1 MMMFQVKCSELV
13 SLLETVPPDSA
24 GVPPTDLVSPSI
36 PEARSPLELWES
48 RELVVTCGE
57 ISSEQLSTGYWL
69 SSNTGDRHELHPAHL
84 ESVDLLSVSQKYI
97 SSLDLLSAAKE
108 VTKERTLA
116 TDRKK
121 KGVKKSM
128 METKVLQNKNII
140 SAFKDGKNV
149 TLRGRG
155 FARTAFKT
163 DPFRT
168 RPPNTSRPPSL
179 HVDDFLVLEMKG
191 QQPTGPTGYNKQSM
205 KAAKELFAQR
215 EAEAA
220 LKPPTLMREATRE
233 PVGFSRGRGRAE
245 RGTDR
250 GGRSFRGG
258 GTGNSRNFRKVVNPT
273 LILTIDFID
282 CHHYLPPV
290 LIMLG

>member
-1 MMMFQVKCSELV
+1 MFVFQVKCSQLV
-13 SLLETVPPDSA
+13 SLLETVPPDS
-24 GVPPTDLVSPSI
+24 PLPTDLVCPSI
-36 PEARSPLELWES
+36 PEARSPLELWAG
-48 RELVVTCGE
+48 RDLVVTCGQ
-57 ISSEQLSTGYWL
+57 ISSEQLSTVYWL
-69 SSNTGDRHELHPAHL
+69 TNDTGDKPQSPPANL
-84 ESVDLLSVSQKYI
+84 ESVDLLSVSQKYL
-97 SSLDLLSAAKE
+97 SALDLLSAAKE

-220 LKPPTLMREATRE
+220 LKPPSLMREATRE

-245 RGTDR
+245 RGTER

-258 GTGNSRNFRKVVNPT
+258 GAGNSRNFRKVVNPN
-273 LILTIDFID
+273 ID
-282 CHHYLPPV
+282 YYY
-290 LIMLG
+290 

>member
-1 MMMFQVKCSELV
+1 MMMFQVKCSDLV
-13 SLLETVPPDSA
+13 SLLETVPPDTA
-24 GVPPTDLVSPSI
+24 LPTDLTCPSI
-36 PEARSPLELWES
+36 PEARSPLELWAG
-48 RELVVTCGE
+48 RDLVVTSSQ
-57 ISSEQLSTGYWL
+57 ISSEQLSTMYWL
-69 SSNTGDRHELHPAHL
+69 TSHTTDKLQSQPAHL
-84 ESVDLLSVSQKYI
+84 ESVDLLAVSQKYL
-97 SSLDLLSAAKE
+97 SALDLLSAAKE

-245 RGTDR
+245 RGNDR

-258 GTGNSRNFRKVVNPT
+258 GAGNSRNFRKVVNPN
-273 LILTIDFID
+273 ID
-282 CHHYLPPV
+282 YYY
-290 LIMLG
+290 

>member
-1 MMMFQVKCSELV
+1 MKYTELV
-13 SLLETVPPDSA
+13 TLLESVPVDTIL
-24 GVPPTDLVSPSI
+24 PPPEPVSSSL
-36 PEARSPLELWES
+36 PEARSPLELWTS
-48 RELVVTCGE
+48 RDNVV
-57 ISSEQLSTGYWL
+57 ISEDIASDQLSMVYWL
-69 SSNTGDRHELHPAHL
+69 ASEDIDMAEDSVQ
-84 ESVDLLSVSQKYI
+84 VDLLSLSHQYL
-97 SSLDLLSAAKE
+97 SGLDLHSAAKE

-116 TDRKK
+116 TERKK
-121 KGVKKSM
+121 KGVKKSL

-191 QQPTGPTGYNKQSM
+191 QQPTGPTGYNKQSV
-205 KAAKELFAQR
+205 KAAKELFALR

-220 LKPPTLMREATRE
+220 LKPPPVMREATRE
-233 PVGFSRGRGRAE
+233 PVGLSRGRGRGE
-245 RGTDR
+245 RGGSGGNSR
-250 GGRSFRGG
+250 GFRGSGGNTGRSFR
-258 GTGNSRNFRKVVNPT
+258 
-273 LILTIDFID
+273 
-282 CHHYLPPV
+282 
-290 LIMLG
+290 

>member
-1 MMMFQVKCSELV
+1 MTIISQVKCSELV
-13 SLLETVPPDSA
+13 SLLETVPADAVLPA
-24 GVPPTDLVSPSI
+24 DLLTSSL
-36 PEARSPLELWES
+36 PEARSPLELWS
-48 RELVVTCGE
+48 GRDLAVTCGE
-57 ISSEQLSTGYWL
+57 ISSDQLSTVYWL
-69 SSNTGDRHELHPAHL
+69 TSETEDRQESSPAAMAT
-84 ESVDLLSVSQKYI
+84 VDLMAVSQKYL
-97 SSLDLLSAAKE
+97 SSLDLVSAAKE

-121 KGVKKSM
+121 KGVKKSL

-191 QQPTGPTGYNKQSM
+191 QQPTGPTGYNKQSV
-205 KAAKELFAQR
+205 KAAKELFALR

-220 LKPPTLMREATRE
+220 LKPPPVMREATRE
-233 PVGFSRGRGRAE
+233 PVGLSRGRGRAE

-258 GTGNSRNFRKVVNPT
+258 GAGNSRNFRKAVNNQQSIING
-273 LILTIDFID
+273 LL
-282 CHHYLPPV
+282 YLV
-290 LIMLG
+290 Q

>member
-1 MMMFQVKCSELV
+1 MMLQVKCSELV
-13 SLLETVPPDSA
+13 SLLETVPPDSTLPA
-24 GVPPTDLVSPSI
+24 DLGCPAI
-36 PEARSPLELWES
+36 PEARSPLELWAG
-48 RELVVTCGE
+48 RDLVVTCGQ
-57 ISSEQLSTGYWL
+57 ISSEQLSTVYWL
-69 SSNTGDRHELHPAHL
+69 TSDTTEDKHETQPAHL
-84 ESVDLLSVSQKYI
+84 ESVDLLSVSQKYL
-97 SSLDLLSAAKE
+97 SALDLLSAAKE

-220 LKPPTLMREATRE
+220 LKPPSLMREATRE
-233 PVGFSRGRGRAE
+233 PVGFSRGRGRTE
-245 RGTDR
+245 RGNDR

-258 GTGNSRNFRKVVNPT
+258 GAGNSRNFRKVVNPN
-273 LILTIDFID
+273 ID
-282 CHHYLPPV
+282 YYY
-290 LIMLG
+290 

>member
-1 MMMFQVKCSELV
+1 MMMFQEKCSQLV
-13 SLLETVPPDSA
+13 ALLETVPPDSG
-24 GVPPTDLVSPSI
+24 GVPPPDPPCPSL
-36 PEARSPLELWES
+36 PEARSPLELWEG

-69 SSNTGDRHELHPAHL
+69 APSDPGDKHQASPATL

-220 LKPPTLMREATRE
+220 LKPPSLMREATRE
-233 PVGFSRGRGRAE
+233 PVGLSRGRGRAE
-245 RGTDR
+245 RGSDR

-258 GTGNSRNFRKVVNPT
+258 GPGNSRNFRKVVN
-273 LILTIDFID
+273 LTTDID
-282 CHHYLPPV
+282 CYY
-290 LIMLG
+290 

>member
-1 MMMFQVKCSELV
+1 MKCSELV
-13 SLLETVPPDSA
+13 SLLETVPPTV
-24 GVPPTDLVSPSI
+24 VPDPVVPTDLLTSSL
-36 PEARSPLELWES
+36 PEARSPLELWTG
-48 RELVVTCGE
+48 RDLAVTCGE
-57 ISSEQLSTGYWL
+57 ISSDQLSMVYWL
-69 SSNTGDRHELHPAHL
+69 NSDSGDKQEIQADGKQSLVT
-84 ESVDLLSVSQKYI
+84 VDLQAVSQKYL

-121 KGVKKSM
+121 KGVKKSL

-155 FARTAFKT
+155 FARTVFKT
-163 DPFRT
+163 DQFRT

-191 QQPTGPTGYNKQSM
+191 QQPTGPTGYNKQSV
-205 KAAKELFAQR
+205 KAAKELFALR

-220 LKPPTLMREATRE
+220 LKPPSMMREATRE
-233 PVGFSRGRGRAE
+233 PVGLSRGRGRPE
-245 RGTDR
+245 RGSDR

-258 GTGNSRNFRKVVNPT
+258 GAGNSRNFRKAVNSQ
-273 LILTIDFID
+273 
-282 CHHYLPPV
+282 
-290 LIMLG
+290 

>member
-1 MMMFQVKCSELV
+1 MSRVCISRIIVSKQRTLQV
-13 SLLETVPPDSA
+13 SA
-24 GVPPTDLVSPSI
+24 GD
-36 PEARSPLELWES
+36 
-48 RELVVTCGE
+48 
-57 ISSEQLSTGYWL
+57 ISSLQEQLSAVYWA
-69 SSNTGDRHELHPAHL
+69 GDQDCPDTAAADT
-84 ESVDLLSVSQKYI
+84 VQ
-97 SSLDLLSAAKE
+97 LDLLAVANKYLAGLDLQSAAKE

-121 KGVKKSM
+121 KGVKKSL

-191 QQPTGPTGYNKQSM
+191 QQPTGPTGYNKQSV
-205 KAAKELFAQR
+205 KAAKELFALR

-220 LKPPTLMREATRE
+220 LKPPPVMREATRE
-233 PVGFSRGRGRAE
+233 PVGFRGRGR
-245 RGTDR
+245 GDR
-250 GGRSFRGG
+250 GGGGGGGGRGFRGSGGGSSNGRSFRQ
-258 GTGNSRNFRKVVNPT
+258 VNHITT
-273 LILTIDFID
+273 LHKFNKKIWWEYI
-282 CHHYLPPV
+282 
-290 LIMLG
+290 

>member
-1 MMMFQVKCSELV
+1 MVYWTHGDMEVDTGA
-13 SLLETVPPDSA
+13 ETA
-24 GVPPTDLVSPSI
+24 TQTL
-36 PEARSPLELWES
+36 
-48 RELVVTCGE
+48 
-57 ISSEQLSTGYWL
+57 
-69 SSNTGDRHELHPAHL
+69 
-84 ESVDLLSVSQKYI
+84 DLLGGSQKYL
-97 SSLDLLSAAKE
+97 SGLDILSAAKE

-191 QQPTGPTGYNKQSM
+191 QQPTGPTGYNKQSI
-205 KAAKELFAQR
+205 KAAKELFAAR
-215 EAEAA
+215 EAENA
-220 LKPPTLMREATRE
+220 LKPPSQLREATRE
-233 PVGFSRGRGRAE
+233 PVVPFNRGGGRGG
-245 RGTDR
+245 RGDR
-250 GGRSFRGG
+250 GGSGRGFRG
-258 GTGNSRNFRKVVNPT
+258 S
-273 LILTIDFID
+273 
-282 CHHYLPPV
+282 
-290 LIMLG
+290 

>member
-13 SLLETVPPDSA
+13 SLLETVPPDTA
-24 GVPPTDLVSPSI
+24 VPTDLACPSI
-36 PEARSPLELWES
+36 PEARSPLELWAA
-48 RELVVTCGE
+48 RDLVVTCDQ
-57 ISSEQLSTGYWL
+57 ISSEQLSTMYWL
-69 SSNTGDRHELHPAHL
+69 TSHTADKLESQPAHL
-84 ESVDLLSVSQKYI
+84 ESVDLLAVSQKYL
-97 SSLDLLSAAKE
+97 SALDLLSAAKE

-245 RGTDR
+245 RGNDR

-258 GTGNSRNFRKVVNPT
+258 GAGNSRNFRKVVNPN
-273 LILTIDFID
+273 ID
-282 CHHYLPPV
+282 YYY
-290 LIMLG
+290 

>member
-1 MMMFQVKCSELV
+1 MITMMFQVKCSELV
-13 SLLETVPPDSA
+13 ALLETVPPDSPSL
-24 GVPPTDLVSPSI
+24 PPTELTCPAI
-36 PEARSPLELWES
+36 PEARSPLELWEG

-57 ISSEQLSTGYWL
+57 ISSEQLSSGYWL
-69 SSNTGDRHELHPAHL
+69 NSDTGHKHQQSLPAVL
-84 ESVDLLSVSQKYI
+84 ETVDLLSVSQKYI
-97 SSLDLLSAAKE
+97 NSLDLLSAAKE

-155 FARTAFKT
+155 FSRTAFKT

-220 LKPPTLMREATRE
+220 LKPPSLMREATRE

-258 GTGNSRNFRKVVNPT
+258 GAGNSRNFRKVVNQ
-273 LILTIDFID
+273 
-282 CHHYLPPV
+282 H
-290 LIMLG
+290 

>member
-1 MMMFQVKCSELV
+1 MSVSHEYIVSKQRTLQV
-13 SLLETVPPDSA
+13 SA
-24 GVPPTDLVSPSI
+24 GD
-36 PEARSPLELWES
+36 
-48 RELVVTCGE
+48 
-57 ISSEQLSTGYWL
+57 ISSLQEQLSAVYWA
-69 SSNTGDRHELHPAHL
+69 GDQDCPDTAPA
-84 ESVDLLSVSQKYI
+84 DTAQ
-97 SSLDLLSAAKE
+97 LDLLAVAHKYLAGLDLQSAAKE

-121 KGVKKSM
+121 KGVKKSL

-191 QQPTGPTGYNKQSM
+191 QQPTGPTGYNKQSV
-205 KAAKELFAQR
+205 KAAKELFALR

-220 LKPPTLMREATRE
+220 LKPPPVMREATRE
-233 PVGFSRGRGRAE
+233 PVGFRGRGR
-245 RGTDR
+245 GDR
-250 GGRSFRGG
+250 GGGGGGGGRGFRGSGGGSSNGRSFRQ
-258 GTGNSRNFRKVVNPT
+258 VNHITT
-273 LILTIDFID
+273 LHNHTIKQ
-282 CHHYLPPV
+282 V
-290 LIMLG
+290 E

>member
-1 MMMFQVKCSELV
+1 MT
-13 SLLETVPPDSA
+13 LLETVSPDTIITPPEPVTTTLPD
-24 GVPPTDLVSPSI
+24 
-36 PEARSPLELWES
+36 ARSPLELWSS
-48 RELVVTCGE
+48 RDTTVEAGD
-57 ISSEQLSTGYWL
+57 ISSEQLSMVYWQQ
-69 SSNTGDRHELHPAHL
+69 SDQADRQQPADPTL
-84 ESVDLLSVSQKYI
+84 TDNMVTVDLLAVSHKYVA
-97 SSLDLLSAAKE
+97 SLDLLSASKE

-116 TDRKK
+116 TERKK
-121 KGVKKSM
+121 KGVKKSL

-191 QQPTGPTGYNKQSM
+191 QQPTGPTGYNKQSV
-205 KAAKELFAQR
+205 KAAKELFALR

-220 LKPPTLMREATRE
+220 LKPPPIMREATRE
-233 PVGFSRGRGRAE
+233 PVGLSRGRGRSE
-245 RGTDR
+245 RGSGGGSR
-250 GGRSFRGG
+250 GFRGGGSSNGRSFRY
-258 GTGNSRNFRKVVNPT
+258 
-273 LILTIDFID
+273 LIEITIIVF
-282 CHHYLPPV
+282 PFV
-290 LIMLG
+290 